1 MLRSMGIKGGI
12 VIYHIGYG
20 TTLSCLVIS
29 GVKCYYQPRFWLISV
44 GWVTKPDC
52 DRISNMGTLACI
64 IGVLVVVDGREVMS
78 FLKINYLNLS
88 SIKGQFWIHVQPVDN
103 MHMLMQFQ

>member
-1 MLRSMGIKGGI
+1 MGKGGI
-12 VIYHIGYG
+12 IIYHIGYG

-29 GVKCYYQPRFWLISV
+29 GVKCCYQPRFWLISV

-64 IGVLVVVDGREVMS
+64 IGVLVVLKVEKLWV
-78 FLKINYLNLS
+78 FL
-88 SIKGQFWIHVQPVDN
+88 
-103 MHMLMQFQ
+103 